1 MRYDLPH
8 LCDGVVV
15 AVLWPDMPERVAAQ
29 PAFKSFCADLVH
41 HRKLLQ
47 RARLAVYFLRGCHS
61 LLSSFTIS

>member
-15 AVLWPDMPERVAAQ
+15 AVLGPDVPEGLAAQ
-29 PAFKSFCADLVH
+29 PSLERFRADLVH

-47 RARLAVYFLRGCHS
+47 RARLAVYFLRGYHS